1 MMNQPLNATEVRKHW
16 SEFIDSVVRNKPAQV
31 KRNRDLLAVLSMDQ
45 LEALLESQKI
55 KICVIQE
62 EDGTFT
68 GSIDNL
74 DLAANE
80 SSIEQLKQTL
90 LQDLVEYAS
99 EYMDNFD
106 LYFKSPNRKAHFPYV
121 YKVNT
126 LIDSTEQLKEEVEIY
141 RGDKNNA

>member
-1 MMNQPLNATEVRKHW
+1 MNQPLNATEVRKHW